1 MTRWGGCIG
10 MSCALVLSVLTGCVT
25 KISPDLRQVQTAYTG
40 AGAKIPESEAVTIS
54 RVYLDQLL
62 KDWDACHPVK

>member
-1 MTRWGGCIG
+1 
-10 MSCALVLSVLTGCVT
+10 LTGCVT